1 MNILG
6 IETSCDETA
15 IAVVKNG
22 TEILSN
28 VIASSQ
34 ELQKQYGGVYP
45 EMAARKQAEV
55 IIPVLNSAI
64 NKYGSSIETIDC
76 IAVTNRPGL
85 IGSLLIGVEM
95 AKTLGFTLNKP
106 LIPVNHVK
114 AHIYANWLSGSNPQ
128 FTALCLIVSGGHTE
142 LVLMKN
148 HGDFTLLG
156 QTQDDAAGEAFDKTA
171 RLLGLPYP
179 GGPAIE
185 KEAKNGDP
193 KAYSFPRGMIGSK
206 DYKFSFSGFKT
217 AVLRETKKIETI
229 DSQTKADLAA
239 SIQEAIVDVLVKKTI
254 KAALEYKPKS
264 IVVSGGVAANSR
276 LRGKMKEAIEVNNSS
291 IDLYIPPIKLCTDN
305 GAIIASY
312 AYFNNHPKPWK
323 NIVATS
329 YS

>member
-22 TEILSN
+22 TNILSN

-55 IIPVLNSAI
+55 IIPVLDTAI
-64 NKYGSSIETIDC
+64 NNYGSSIETIDC

-95 AKTLGFTLNKP
+95 AKTLSYTLNKP
-106 LIPVNHVK
+106 LIPVDHVK
-114 AHIYANWLSGSNPQ
+114 AHLYANWLDGKSPQ
-128 FTALCLIVSGGHTE
+128 FPALCLIVSGGHTN
-142 LVLMKN
+142 LMLMKN
-148 HGDFTLLG
+148 HGIFTLLG
-156 QTQDDAAGEAFDKTA
+156 QTQDDAAGEAFDKTG
-171 RLLGLPYP
+171 RLLGLFYP
-179 GGPAIE
+179 AGPLIE
-185 KEAKNGDP
+185 KLSKNGDP
-193 KAYSFPRGMIGSK
+193 KAFDLPRGMIGSK
-206 DYKFSFSGFKT
+206 DYNFSFSGFKT

-229 DSQTKADLAA
+229 DPQTKADLAA
-239 SIQEAIVDVLVKKTI
+239 SIQEAIIDVLVKKTI

-264 IVVSGGVAANSR
+264 IIVSGGVAANSR
-276 LRGKMKEAIEVNNSS
+276 LRGKMKEAIKVNDSS

-305 GAIIASY
+305 GAVIASY
-312 AYFNNHPKPWK
+312 AYFNNHPVSWK
-323 NIVATS
+323 NIVATA